1 MARTAIT
8 ASTTLTEAG
17 IDPLAVDAA
26 IEATD
31 GNSFPWREHRLLFV
45 NNGDDAAVTPTFL
58 TPGTVGRQSL
68 PITDFAA
75 GACPAG
81 AWRVYGPFGP
91 EFRQADGSVHVNWG
105 GTTITGV
112 TAAVLDA

>member
-1 MARTAIT
+1 MARTPIT

-17 IDPLAVDAA
+17 IDPTAVDGA

-45 NNGDDAAVTPTFL
+45 LNGDDAAITPTFL
-58 TPGTVGRQSL
+58 TPGTVGRQAL
-68 PITDFAA
+68 AVPDFAA
-75 GACPAG
+75 NAIPPAG
-81 AWRVYGPFGP
+81 YKIYGPFGP
-91 EFRQADGSVHVNWG
+91 EFRQADGSVYVNWA
-105 GTTITGV
+105 GTTPASV

>member
-17 IDPLAVDAA
+17 IDPLAVDTA

-31 GNSFPWREHRLLFV
+31 GNSFPWKANRLLFV
-45 NNGDDAAVTPTFL
+45 NNGDDASVTPTFL
-58 TPGTVGRQSL
+58 TPGTVGRQNL
-68 PITDFAA
+68 AIPDFAA
-75 GACPAG
+75 DACPASE
-81 AWRVYGPFGP
+81 WRIYGPFGP
-91 EFRQADGSVHVNWG
+91 EFRQADGSVYVNWG